1 MSNGQTSNLY
11 SVTITV
17 NGAVIPGSW
26 DKKTG
31 GESAAQETKWR
42 PGGSPTQVSLG
53 GPVNVG
59 NVTLERLF
67 VRERDLDLLALLTP
81 LVGTASV
88 VVTQQTL
95 DQDYLP
101 FGPRIT
107 YAGRLNRVTPP
118 ELDSNSQ
125 AASMLSIEVSAAGT
139 VAVA

>member
-11 SVTITV
+11 VTYLTV
-17 NGAVIPGSW
+17 NGTAIPDSW

-31 GESAAQETKWR
+31 GASGAQETKYR

-53 GPVNVG
+53 GPVNVD

-67 VRERDLDLLALLTP
+67 VRERDLPLLAFLTP
-81 LVGTASV
+81 LVGRATV
-88 VVTQQTL
+88 TVTQQTL

-101 FGPRIT
+101 FGAPIT
-107 YAGRLNRVTPP
+107 YTGRLGKVTPP
-118 ELDSNSQ
+118 DQDANSQ
-125 AASMLSIEVSAAGT
+125 AASMLSIEVSTQGT

>member
-11 SVTITV
+11 VSTLTV
-17 NGAVIPGSW
+17 NGVVVPGSW

-31 GESAAQETKWR
+31 GAPAAQETKYR

-53 GPVNVG
+53 GPVNVD

-67 VRERDLDLLALLTP
+67 VRERDLDLLALLMP
-81 LVGTASV
+81 LVGTATV

-101 FGPRIT
+101 FGQRIT
-107 YAGRLNRVTPP
+107 YTGRLNKVSVPDM
-118 ELDSNSQ
+118 DSNSQ
-125 AASMLSIEVSAAGT
+125 AASMISLEVSTQGT
-139 VAVA
+139 VAIA

>member
-11 SVTITV
+11 TTTLTV
-17 NGAVIPGSW
+17 NGTVIPGSW

-31 GESAAQETKWR
+31 GESAAQTTSYR

-59 NVTLERLF
+59 NVTLERIF
-67 VRERDLDLLALLTP
+67 IRERDLDLLALLIP
-81 LVGTASV
+81 LVGTATV
-88 VVTQQTL
+88 VITQQTL

-107 YAGRLNRVTPP
+107 YGGRLSRVTPP
-118 ELDSNSQ
+118 EQDSNSQ
-125 AASMLSIEVSAAGT
+125 SASMLSVEVSVGGT
-139 VAVA
+139 IAVA